1 MHSLESKQNKYT
13 HDKKASIVYRKI
25 KSHTPRLL
33 EFHLRAGLNVAAW
46 SKIIILAEC
55 FGKKYEKI
63 QKHNKLNTIVG
74 ISTYA
79 RGKRGYINEN
89 YKTH

>member
-25 KSHTPRLL
+25 KSHTPRLS

-46 SKIIILAEC
+46 SKIITLAEC
-55 FGKKYEKI
+55 FGKNIKKYKNLTSYTQLSEFP
-63 QKHNKLNTIVG
+63 LT
-74 ISTYA
+74 
-79 RGKRGYINEN
+79 RGVNVA
-89 YKTH
+89 T